1 MHAVGWWKGFSMGH
15 GTKKTTVAEA
25 TTTETASGLVAT
37 TISVEQKKPL
47 TPQAATVPPTPKET
61 TPETTAAA
69 MPVTYHLVEH
79 DPDVRKLIDHAN
91 RNLGVVGYTEHGL
104 RHVTLVARIA
114 RNVVRILGYD
124 EHTQELTAIAG
135 ILHDIGNVVNRRGHP
150 NSGAV
155 MSMPILQRLGMPM
168 NDIAIVM
175 GAIGSHGDDGG
186 GLAEPVHAVCA
197 ALIVADKSD
206 VHRSRV
212 RNPEPSTFDAHDRVN
227 YAVVSSF
234 LRVDADEKTITLKL
248 TIDTAISSVMDYFE
262 IFLPRMLQS
271 KRAAEFLDCRFH
283 IEINDNTI
291 L

>member
-1 MHAVGWWKGFSMGH
+1 MAQ
-15 GTKKTTVAEA
+15 TQKKTTVAEA
-25 TTTETASGLVAT
+25 TTTQTAAGGPAT
-37 TISVEQKKPL
+37 TISVEQRKPL
-47 TPQAATVPPTPKET
+47 APHVATVPPTPKET

-69 MPVTYHLVEH
+69 MPVTYQIVEH
-79 DPDVRKLIDHAN
+79 DADVRKLIDHAN

-124 EHTQELTAIAG
+124 EQIQELTAIAG

-168 NDIAIVM
+168 EDIAVVM

-212 RNPEPSTFDAHDRVN
+212 RNPDPATFDAHDRVN

-234 LRVDADEKTITLKL
+234 LRVDADEKTITLEL

-271 KRAAEFLDCRFH
+271 KRAAEFLGCRFH
-283 IEINDNTI
+283 IEINGNTI

>member
-1 MHAVGWWKGFSMGH
+1 MGQ
-15 GTKKTTVAEA
+15 TPKQTTVAEA
-25 TTTETASGLVAT
+25 TNAPPAAEMAT
-37 TISVEQKKPL
+37 RISVGQKKPL
-47 TPQAATVPPTPKET
+47 APHVATVPPTPKKT
-61 TPETTAAA
+61 TPETTADA
-69 MPVTYHLVEH
+69 MPVTYQMVEH
-79 DPDVRKLIDHAN
+79 DADVRKLIDHAN

-124 EHTQELTAIAG
+124 EHTQEIAAIAG

-155 MSMPILQRLGMPM
+155 MAMPILQRLGMPM
-168 NDIAIVM
+168 DDIAVVM

-212 RNPEPSTFDAHDRVN
+212 RNPDPATFDAHDRVN

-234 LRVDADEKTITLKL
+234 LRVDADEKTITLEL

-271 KRAAEFLDCRFH
+271 KRAAEFLGCRFH
-283 IEINDNTI
+283 IEINGHTI

>member
-1 MHAVGWWKGFSMGH
+1 MAERA
-15 GTKKTTVAEA
+15 KTTTAEA
-25 TTTETASGLVAT
+25 TSIQNAAGLTTTSV
-37 TISVEQKKPL
+37 SVEQRKPL
-47 TPQAATVPPTPKET
+47 TPQAATIPPTPKET
-61 TPETTAAA
+61 TAETAAAA
-69 MPVTYHLVEH
+69 MPVTYQMVEH
-79 DPDVRKLIDHAN
+79 DAEVRKLIDHAN

-114 RNVVRILGYD
+114 RNVIRILGYD

-135 ILHDIGNVVNRRGHP
+135 IMHDIGNVVNRRGHP
-150 NSGAV
+150 SSGAV

-168 NDIAIVM
+168 DDIAVVM

-212 RNPEPSTFDAHDRVN
+212 RNPDPATYDAHDRVN

-234 LRVDADEKTITLKL
+234 LRVDADEKTITLEL

-271 KRAAEFLDCRFH
+271 KRAAEFLGCRFH
-283 IEINDNTI
+283 IEINDHTI

>member
-1 MHAVGWWKGFSMGH
+1 MAQ
-15 GTKKTTVAEA
+15 TPKKTTVAEA
-25 TTTETASGLVAT
+25 TSGQTADGLTAT
-37 TISVEQKKPL
+37 TISVEQRKPIA
-47 TPQAATVPPTPKET
+47 PQVATVPPTPKET

-69 MPVTYHLVEH
+69 MPVTYQMVEH
-79 DPDVRKLIDHAN
+79 DADVRKLIDHAN

-114 RNVVRILGYD
+114 RNVIRILGYD
-124 EHTQELTAIAG
+124 EHTQELTAVAG
-135 ILHDIGNVVNRRGHP
+135 IMHDIGNVVNRRGHP

-168 NDIAIVM
+168 DDIAVVM

-212 RNPEPSTFDAHDRVN
+212 RNPDPSTFDAHDRVN

-234 LRVDADEKTITLKL
+234 LRVDADEKTITLEL

-271 KRAAEFLDCRFH
+271 KRAAEFLGCRFH

>member
-1 MHAVGWWKGFSMGH
+1 MAQ
-15 GTKKTTVAEA
+15 TPKKTTVAEA
-25 TTTETASGLVAT
+25 TSMQNTVGLAT
-37 TISVEQKKPL
+37 TAVSVEQRKPIA
-47 TPQAATVPPTPKET
+47 PQVAAVPPTPKET

-69 MPVTYHLVEH
+69 MPVTYQMVEH
-79 DPDVRKLIDHAN
+79 DADVRKLIDHAN

-114 RNVVRILGYD
+114 RNVMRILGYD

-168 NDIAIVM
+168 DDIAVVM

-186 GLAEPVHAVCA
+186 GLAEPVQAVCA

-212 RNPEPSTFDAHDRVN
+212 RNPDPTSFDAHDRVN

-234 LRVDADEKTITLKL
+234 LRVDADEKTITLEL

-283 IEINDNTI
+283 IEVNGHTI

>member
-1 MHAVGWWKGFSMGH
+1 MAQTNRKM
-15 GTKKTTVAEA
+15 TVAEA
-25 TTTETASGLVAT
+25 TTTETAAGISAT
-37 TISVEQKKPL
+37 TINIEQKKPL
-47 TPQAATVPPTPKET
+47 APQDATVPPIPRET
-61 TPETTAAA
+61 TPETAAAA
-69 MPVTYHLVEH
+69 MPVTYQMVEH
-79 DPDVRKLIDHAN
+79 DADVRRLIDHAN

-124 EHTQELTAIAG
+124 EHIQEVTAVAG

-155 MSMPILQRLGMPM
+155 MAMPILQRLGMPM
-168 NDIAIVM
+168 DDIAVVM

-212 RNPEPSTFDAHDRVN
+212 RNPDPSSFDAHDRVN

-234 LRVDADEKTITLKL
+234 LRVDADEKTITLEL

-271 KRAAEFLDCRFH
+271 KRASEFLGCRFH
-283 IEINDNTI
+283 IEINGNTI

>member
-1 MHAVGWWKGFSMGH
+1 MAQ
-15 GTKKTTVAEA
+15 TAKKTTVAEA
-25 TTTETASGLVAT
+25 TTAQTPAGMTAT

-47 TPQAATVPPTPKET
+47 APHVATVPPTPKET
-61 TPETTAAA
+61 TPETAAAA
-69 MPVTYHLVEH
+69 MPVTYQMVEH
-79 DPDVRKLIDHAN
+79 DAVVRTLIDHAN

-124 EHTQELTAIAG
+124 EHTQEVAAIAG

-168 NDIAIVM
+168 DDIAIVM

-212 RNPEPSTFDAHDRVN
+212 RNPDPSTFDAHDRVN

-234 LRVDADEKTITLKL
+234 LRVDDDEKTITLEL

-271 KRAAEFLDCRFH
+271 KRAAEFLGCRFH
-283 IEINDNTI
+283 IEINQNTI